1 METFVK
7 LFGSFLAFVYHCFD
21 RIVIQGYLPLLTRE
35 AHIVHWFRD
44 VHGIYPVTPE
54 ALKKRTDEYRN
65 WVSAYAR
72 NHNIPVERATKGVK
86 KEDYVLPYLKRL
98 EKKNQYGV
106 YFIFQSMEQGN
117 CFHPMVPKFPTD
129 DPNYRIIRR
138 QRRMYTHLYFY
149 IRDEGLGPLVM
160 CVGTYLPFL
169 TTYYLNG
176 HSWIENELKKKGV
189 AFRKDDNA
197 FLWVADPAE
206 LQKAADS
213 LTAPVI
219 QKRLDRWTLLLG
231 PKFSEKERAAVNLH
245 RNYSIN
251 QAEYCRNF
259 IFRRNAPIHRIFER
273 SCEMGLFNLTADKV
287 AQIFGFRKTKRLRG
301 KLYTLLEKV
310 DHGHHVLRAYAKS
323 AVARMYEKFS
333 TFLRLEVCVNRM
345 KDFGLNKGLENLE
358 KLRQTLT
365 AVTDRF
371 AGFEAQGLNV
381 HVEFPL
387 FQRLALPVTMGKT
400 KIAGIKIQNT
410 RMLRLMEILLHHA
423 TQIQGWRTADIHQ
436 AILTAFNL
444 KPATYTLTQLR
455 YDLRKLKA
463 HGLVE
468 RDGRRYCY
476 RLTDKGSKVA
486 LMFVLFQKR
495 VCGPVANS
503 LFERQPNQQYKPKS
517 KIETAYYKA
526 DAAIQNVLNEL
537 AMAA

>member
-1 METFVK
+1 
-7 LFGSFLAFVYHCFD
+7 
-21 RIVIQGYLPLLTRE
+21 
-35 AHIVHWFRD
+35 
-44 VHGIYPVTPE
+44 
-54 ALKKRTDEYRN
+54 
-65 WVSAYAR
+65 
-72 NHNIPVERATKGVK
+72 
-86 KEDYVLPYLKRL
+86 
-98 EKKNQYGV
+98 
-106 YFIFQSMEQGN
+106 
-117 CFHPMVPKFPTD
+117 
-129 DPNYRIIRR
+129 
-138 QRRMYTHLYFY
+138 
-149 IRDEGLGPLVM
+149 M

-176 HSWIENELKKKGV
+176 HNWIENELKKKGV
-189 AFRKDDNA
+189 GFHKDDNA
-197 FLWVADPAE
+197 FLSVADPVA
-206 LQKAADS
+206 LQEAADS
-213 LTAPVI
+213 LTAEVI
-219 QKRLDRWTLLLG
+219 RKRLDRWTLLLG
-231 PKFSEKERAAVNLH
+231 PKFSAKERAAVNLH
-245 RNYSIN
+245 RSYSIN

-371 AGFEAQGLNV
+371 AGFEARGLNV

-423 TQIQGWRTADIHQ
+423 TQIQGWRTADIHH
-436 AILTAFNL
+436 AILSAFDL
-444 KPATYTLTQLR
+444 KPASYTLTQLR
-455 YDLRKLKA
+455 YDLRKLRA

-468 RDGRRYCY
+468 RDGKRYCY

-486 LMFVLFQKR
+486 LMFVLFNKR

-526 DAAIQNVLNEL
+526 DAAIQNVINEL